1 MALVENLKQNL
12 RDRLRNLLDLEHL
25 DSPQQLVSFDDGTQ
39 RNVSSWELFQKAVA
53 TTRDRKTRYMEYDRM
68 DENSD
73 IHASLDAYADECAP
87 TNREKKRSV
96 WITSEHQDFV
106 EELHNML
113 DTIKIEDMMY
123 GLARSLAKYG
133 DNFEQVFY
141 DDERGVYMIK
151 YIEPNRVDRVVDDQN
166 RLRGFKVE
174 GLKSL
179 STTTQQGI
187 GDPWDFVHFKINGTI
202 RDGWG
207 ESILFG
213 VQKIYRTL
221 EMLETATALYR
232 LARAADRN
240 VFYVDVGTASSD
252 QAYNTVQ
259 LWRQTYRKR
268 KWFESQGNEKG
279 SGGVDFKHNP
289 IDILEDIWWPVKKDS
304 ESRVEKLQGSTN
316 VGDITDIEYF
326 RNKLRYAL
334 GIPPE
339 YFGTDQGSGLFR
351 SDAGLVQ
358 QDMKFARKCMRLQRA
373 IKAGVK
379 RLCQIH
385 LALRGVPPE
394 SMEFDVNMEPLSY
407 LEEMQRME
415 AMMTRVTVLQGL
427 VEMGMAL
434 GFDPQAWSEFLLEDI
449 MAMDD
454 EHIASFLQGQAENLA
469 AQMQQVKDNEQEQ
482 HDNEQKQAKAQTQS
496 LFAKAQQGKEQAAK
510 TPGGNSGTSVK
521 KKKPSAKAKPK
532 KKKVSEHRTLT
543 EIEER
548 PEEWLTDLTTFLK
561 SHRARIDEIK
571 ATVQASDDTV
581 IRND

>member
-12 RDRLRNLLDLEHL
+12 RDRLRNLLDLESL
-25 DSPQQLVSFDDGTQ
+25 QSPQQLVSFDDGTQ

-53 TTRDRKTRYMEYDRM
+53 TTRDRKTRYLEYDRM

-96 WITSEHQDFV
+96 WVTGPDQDIND
-106 EELHNML
+106 ELHKML

-133 DNFEQVFY
+133 DDFEQVFY

-179 STTTQQGI
+179 SATTQVGVA
-187 GDPWDFVHFKINGTI
+187 DPWDFVHFKINGTI

-289 IDILEDIWWPVKKDS
+289 IDILEDIWWPIKKDS
-304 ESRVEKLQGSTN
+304 QSRVEKLQGSNN
-316 VGDITDIEYF
+316 VGDIADIEYF

-339 YFGTDQGSGLFR
+339 YFGGGDQGSGLFR

-358 QDMKFARKCMRLQRA
+358 QDMKFARKCTRLQRA
-373 IKAGVK
+373 IKAGVR

-385 LALRGVPPE
+385 LALRGVAPADMQFE
-394 SMEFDVNMEPLSY
+394 VSMEPLSY

-454 EHIASFLQGQAENLA
+454 ERIAEFLQGQAENLA
-469 AQMQQVKDNEQEQ
+469 AQMQQVKDNEQEA
-482 HDNEQKQAKAQTQS
+482 HDQDMKQAKAQTQS

-510 TPGGNSGTSVK
+510 TPGGNSGVSVK
-521 KKKPSAKAKPK
+521 KKKPTAKPK
-532 KKKVSEHRTLT
+532 KKKVSEQRTLT
-543 EIEER
+543 EIEEQ
-548 PEEWLTDLTTFLK
+548 PEEWLTDLTHFL
-561 SHRARIDEIK
+561 SEHRARIEEIK
-571 ATVQASDDTV
+571 ETVRASDDTV
-581 IRND
+581 IQND